1 MELILGPLSKSLAIA
16 FLVCMSLSIGLEI
29 TWRQVTELLRDK
41 GLLFRALAANI
52 VLVPLLGMIL
62 VWIFPMPRDFEIAF
76 LLLAAAPGAP
86 SAIRYTRTER
96 EDAPFAAGLAML
108 LICAAIVFTPV
119 LAEIILPLETRV
131 TIPYDQIATV
141 LVLYIIFPG
150 AIGFTLQRWPDES
163 AMIGR
168 VSFISAR
175 LFFAAWMLITFF
187 EQSKATRR
195 MGVRTLA
202 AMFCL
207 IAGSMILGWLMGGSK
222 HANRRI
228 LASATSMRN
237 VALCAAIAL
246 RSFPGTDVDIALVAF
261 SSMMATPA
269 STLVFYENFKKR
281 RAKGLAASLRRS
293 SSF

>member
-1 MELILGPLSKSLAIA
+1 MDVILGPLSKSLARA
-16 FLVCMSLSIGLEI
+16 FLVSMSLSIGLEI
-29 TWRQVTELLRDK
+29 TRREVAGLLRDK
-41 GLLFRALAANI
+41 GLLLRALAANI
-52 VLVPLLGMIL
+52 VLVPLLGVIL
-62 VWIFPMPRDFEIAF
+62 VWIWPMPRDFEIAF

-86 SAIRYTRTER
+86 SAIRYTRNER

-119 LAEIILPLETRV
+119 LVEIILPLETRV

-141 LVLYIIFPG
+141 LVLYIISPA
-150 AIGFTLQRWPDES
+150 AIGVTLQRWPEES
-163 AMIGR
+163 DMIGR

-175 LFFAAWMLITFF
+175 LFFAAWMVLTFF
-187 EQSKATRR
+187 EQSRATRR

-202 AMFCL
+202 AMVCL
-207 IAGSMILGWLMGGSK
+207 IAGSMILGWLLGGSK
-222 HANRRI
+222 HQNRRI
-228 LASATSMRN
+228 MASATSMRN

-246 RSFPGTDVDIALVAF
+246 RSFPGTDVDVALVAF

-269 STLVFYENFKKR
+269 STLVFYEKYKKR
-281 RAKGLAASLRRS
+281 RAKGLATSLRRS

>member
-1 MELILGPLSKSLAIA
+1 MNLILGPLSKSLARA
-16 FLVCMSLSIGLEI
+16 FLVSMSLSIGLEI
-29 TWRQVTELLRDK
+29 TWREVVGLLRDE
-41 GLLFRALAANI
+41 GLLLRALVANI
-52 VLVPLLGMIL
+52 VLVPLLGVIL
-62 VWIFPMPRDFEIAF
+62 VCIFPMPRDFEIAF

-86 SAIRYTRTER
+86 SAIRYTRNER

-108 LICAAIVFTPV
+108 LICAAIILTPF
-119 LAEIILPLETRV
+119 LAKIILPLETRV

-141 LVLYIIFPG
+141 LVLYIIFPS
-150 AIGFTLQRWPDES
+150 AIGVTLQCWPEES
-163 AMIGR
+163 DMIGR
-168 VSFISAR
+168 VSLMSAR
-175 LFFAAWMLITFF
+175 LFFAAWMIITFF
-187 EQSKATRR
+187 EQSKATSR

-207 IAGSMILGWLMGGSK
+207 IAGSMILGWVMGGPK
-222 HANRRI
+222 REKRRI
-228 LASATSMRN
+228 LASTTSMRN

-269 STLVFYENFKKR
+269 SILVFYENFKKR
-281 RAKGLAASLRRS
+281 WGKGRAASLRRS

>member
-1 MELILGPLSKSLAIA
+1 
-16 FLVCMSLSIGLEI
+16 MSLSIGLEI
-29 TWRQVTELLRDK
+29 TRREVVGLLRDK
-41 GLLFRALAANI
+41 GLLLRALAANI
-52 VLVPLLGMIL
+52 VLVPLLGVIL

-86 SAIRYTRTER
+86 SAIKYTRNER

-108 LICAAIVFTPV
+108 LICAAIVFMPV
-119 LAEIILPLETRV
+119 LVQIILPLETRV
-131 TIPYDQIATV
+131 TIPYDQIAAV
-141 LVLYIIFPG
+141 LVLYVIFPG
-150 AIGFTLQRWPDES
+150 AIGVTLQRWGEES

-168 VSFISAR
+168 VSLMSAR
-175 LFFAAWMLITFF
+175 LFFAAWMVITFF
-187 EQSKATRR
+187 EQSKATHR

-202 AMFCL
+202 AMLCL
-207 IAGSMILGWLMGGSK
+207 IAGSMILGWLMGGPK
-222 HANRRI
+222 HENRRI

-246 RSFPGTDVDIALVAF
+246 RSFPGTDVDVALVAF

-269 STLVFYENFKKR
+269 STLVFYENYKKR

>member
-1 MELILGPLSKSLAIA
+1 MDLILGPLSKSLARA
-16 FLVCMSLSIGLEI
+16 FLVSMSLSIGLEI
-29 TWRQVTELLRDK
+29 TWREVVGLLRDK
-41 GLLFRALAANI
+41 GLLLRALVANI
-52 VLVPLLGMIL
+52 VLVPLLGMII
-62 VWIFPMPRDFEIAF
+62 VWIFPMPRDFKIAF

-86 SAIRYTRTER
+86 SAVRYTRNER

-150 AIGFTLQRWPDES
+150 AIGVTLQCWPEES
-163 AMIGR
+163 DMIGR
-168 VSFISAR
+168 VSLVSAR
-175 LFFAAWMLITFF
+175 LLFAAWIIITFF
-187 EQSKATRR
+187 EQSKATSR

-207 IAGSMILGWLMGGSK
+207 IAGSMILGWLMGGPK
-222 HANRRI
+222 RENRRI

-237 VALCAAIAL
+237 VALCAVIAL
-246 RSFPGTDVDIALVAF
+246 NSFPGTDVGIALVAF

-269 STLVFYENFKKR
+269 STLALYENYKKR
-281 RAKGLAASLRRS
+281 RAKALVA
-293 SSF
+293 FP

>member
-1 MELILGPLSKSLAIA
+1 
-16 FLVCMSLSIGLEI
+16 MSLSIGLEM
-29 TWRQVTELLRDK
+29 TRREVVGLLRDK
-41 GLLFRALAANI
+41 GLLLRALAANI
-52 VLVPLLGMIL
+52 VLVPLLGVIL

-86 SAIRYTRTER
+86 SAIRYTRNER

-108 LICAAIVFTPV
+108 LICAAIAFTPALV
-119 LAEIILPLETRV
+119 EIILPLETRV

-150 AIGFTLQRWPDES
+150 AIGVTLQRWGEES
-163 AMIGR
+163 EMIGR

-175 LFFAAWMLITFF
+175 LFFAAWMVITFF

-202 AMFCL
+202 AMVCL

-222 HANRRI
+222 HENRRI

-269 STLVFYENFKKR
+269 STLVFYEKFKKR
-281 RAKGLAASLRRS
+281 RAKVLAGLP
-293 SSF
+293 

>member
-1 MELILGPLSKSLAIA
+1 MDLILGSLSKSLARA
-16 FLVCMSLSIGLEI
+16 FLVSMSLSIGLEI
-29 TWRQVTELLRDK
+29 TRREVVGPLRDK
-41 GLLFRALAANI
+41 GLLLRALAANI
-52 VLVPLLGMIL
+52 VLVPLLGVIL
-62 VWIFPMPRDFEIAF
+62 VWIWPMPRDFEIAF

-86 SAIRYTRTER
+86 SAIRYTRNAR

-150 AIGFTLQRWPDES
+150 AIGVTLQRWPEES
-163 AMIGR
+163 DMIGK
-168 VSFISAR
+168 VSFMSAR

-187 EQSKATRR
+187 EKSKATSR

-207 IAGSMILGWLMGGSK
+207 IAGSMIIGWLMGGPK
-222 HANRRI
+222 HENRRI

-269 STLVFYENFKKR
+269 STLIFYENYKKR
-281 RAKGLAASLRRS
+281 RAKGLAASP
-293 SSF
+293 

>member
-1 MELILGPLSKSLAIA
+1 MDVILGPLSKSLAIA
-16 FLVCMSLSIGLEI
+16 FLVSMSLSIGLDV
-29 TWRQVTELLRDK
+29 TWRQVKVLLRDK

-52 VLVPLLGMIL
+52 VLVPLLGVLL

-76 LLLAAAPGAP
+76 LLLATAPGAP
-86 SAIRYTRTER
+86 SAIRYTRNER

-141 LVLYIIFPG
+141 LVLYIIIPG
-150 AIGFTLQRWPDES
+150 AIGFTLQRWPEES
-163 AMIGR
+163 GMIGR

-175 LFFAAWMLITFF
+175 LFFAAWMLLTFF

-202 AMFCL
+202 AMLCI

-222 HANRRI
+222 HENRRI

-237 VALCAAIAL
+237 AALCAAIAL
-246 RSFPGTDVDIALVAF
+246 RSFPGTDVDVALVAF

-269 STLVFYENFKKR
+269 ATLVFYESYKKR
-281 RAKGLAASLRRS
+281 RAKGLAASP
-293 SSF
+293 

>member
-1 MELILGPLSKSLAIA
+1 MDVILGPLSKSLAIA
-16 FLVCMSLSIGLEI
+16 FLVSMSLSIGLEV
-29 TWRQVTELLRDK
+29 TWRQVKDLLRDK
-41 GLLFRALAANI
+41 GLLLRALAANI
-52 VLVPLLGMIL
+52 VLVPLLGVTL

-86 SAIRYTRTER
+86 SAVRYTRNQR

-108 LICAAIVFTPV
+108 LMCAAIILTPV
-119 LAEIILPLETRV
+119 LAEIILPLEARV

-141 LVLYIIFPG
+141 LVLYVIFPG
-150 AIGFTLQRWPDES
+150 AIGVTLQRWGEES
-163 AMIGR
+163 DMIGR
-168 VSFISAR
+168 VSLMSAR

-187 EQSKATRR
+187 EQSRATRR

-202 AMFCL
+202 AMVCL
-207 IAGSMILGWLMGGSK
+207 IAGSMILGWLMGGPK
-222 HANRRI
+222 HENRRI

-261 SSMMATPA
+261 SSMMVTPA
-269 STLVFYENFKKR
+269 STLVFYENYKKR
-281 RAKGLAASLRRS
+281 RATGADASLRRS

>member
-1 MELILGPLSKSLAIA
+1 MDVILGPLSKSLARA
-16 FLVCMSLSIGLEI
+16 FLVSMSLSIGLEM
-29 TWRQVTELLRDK
+29 TRREVVGLLRDK
-41 GLLFRALAANI
+41 GLLLRALAANI
-52 VLVPLLGMIL
+52 VLVPLLGVIL

-86 SAIRYTRTER
+86 SAIRYTRNGR

-108 LICAAIVFTPV
+108 LICAAIVFTPALV
-119 LAEIILPLETRV
+119 EIILPLETRV

-150 AIGFTLQRWPDES
+150 AIGVTLQRWGEES
-163 AMIGR
+163 EMIGR

-175 LFFAAWMLITFF
+175 LFFAAWMVITFF

-202 AMFCL
+202 AMVCL

-222 HANRRI
+222 HENRRI

-269 STLVFYENFKKR
+269 STLAFYENYKTR
-281 RAKGLAASLRRS
+281 RAKGLAASH
-293 SSF
+293 